1 MVRPNFGHRGMTPIR
16 SGHQL
21 VLGYEVTGAVG
32 EGRYY
37 VAPRGVGG
45 ARRATWYPLD
55 GAGWASAW
63 RAFEEAEPG
72 NAADYRRRL
81 DAAPAPV
88 GADAAPIPTPE
99 SATRR
104 LNVLLIVGGLVSLVG
119 VATSIGCSL
128 ARSSAILHE
137 EDPSGFAVY
146 IVLGALV
153 TLAGLALLLVG
164 LIGWGVKLGRE
175 AADV

>member
-16 SGHQL
+16 SGQQL

-45 ARRATWYPLD
+45 ARRATWFPLD

-81 DAAPAPV
+81 EAFSSTAVGEGEPLSVAGAARR
-88 GADAAPIPTPE
+88 TL
-99 SATRR
+99 SA
-104 LNVLLIVGGLVSLVG
+104 LLVIGGLVSALG
-119 VATSIGCSL
+119 VTMFFGFL
-128 ARSSAILHE
+128 LNGRG
-137 EDPSGFAVY
+137 DPDELTVFV
-146 IVLGALV
+146 VLGALV
-153 TLAGLALLLVG
+153 TLAGIALLLVG

-175 AADV
+175 AADA